1 MTIGQTKRVEAIHPH
16 WTGHLLLSGT
26 DESVTHEGLGTL
38 GRYEF
43 LDGNL
48 IVHWN
53 DFGDD
58 VFIHLKDKYVHKTII
73 ERSPDLGRF
82 CTVMFEGRNLLAS
95 QIKVFVPESF
105 YEVWLR
111 LLTSDLPIFNQVF
124 LQSDYNSRHLPESAS
139 SIVDLGANIG
149 LSTVFFA
156 LKYPQARILSV
167 EPDPGNFSLLLTNTA
182 ALGSRIQTEEAAVW
196 TEDGMVSLH
205 TEDSSG
211 RPLGHWGAQVSCSSG
226 QYQVAAYRLSTLLQ
240 KVGME
245 AVDIL
250 KVDIEGAEVELFEAD
265 SSGWLSRTKLILI
278 ETHDRFR
285 AGAERVV
292 RTALEGQFE
301 ELDRSGEC
309 LVFRKKSG

>member
-1 MTIGQTKRVEAIHPH
+1 
-16 WTGHLLLSGT
+16 
-26 DESVTHEGLGTL
+26 
-38 GRYEF
+38 
-43 LDGNL
+43 
-48 IVHWN
+48 
-53 DFGDD
+53 
-58 VFIHLKDKYVHKTII
+58 
-73 ERSPDLGRF
+73 
-82 CTVMFEGRNLLAS
+82 
-95 QIKVFVPESF
+95 VFVPEKS
-105 YEVWLR
+105 YEVCLR

-124 LQSDYNSRHLPESAS
+124 LQSDYNSRDLPESAR

-182 ALGSRIQTEEAAVW
+182 ALGNQIQTEQAAVW
-196 TEDGMVSLH
+196 KEDGMISLH
-205 TEDSSG
+205 SEDNSG
-211 RPLGHWGAQVSCSSG
+211 RPLGHWGVRVSSLAGENQV
-226 QYQVAAYRLSTLLQ
+226 VAYKLSTLLQ

-250 KVDIEGAEVELFEAD
+250 KVDIEGAEIELFEVDLAD
-265 SSGWLSRTKLILI
+265 WLSGTRLILI

-292 RTALEGQFE
+292 RTALEEQFE

-309 LVFRKKSG
+309 LVFRRKSG